1 MPNLRNV
8 YVIIILVSVEVTR
21 MHLYSECLIDKHSSL
36 IVHYV
41 ADTDGLMMEPNA
53 IQCKKYIITVER
65 SLAS

>member
-1 MPNLRNV
+1 MK
-8 YVIIILVSVEVTR
+8 
-21 MHLYSECLIDKHSSL
+21 MHLYSEWLTDKPSPL

-53 IQCKKYIITVER
+53 IQCDKYIIIVER